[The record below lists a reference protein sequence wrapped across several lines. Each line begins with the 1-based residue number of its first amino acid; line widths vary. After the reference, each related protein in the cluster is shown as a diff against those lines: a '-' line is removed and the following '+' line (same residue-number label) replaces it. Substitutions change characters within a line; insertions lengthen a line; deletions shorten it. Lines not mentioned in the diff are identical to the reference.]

1 MRRWLWQQVIMK
13 NDTEVQ
19 FRNIARA
26 EYDNLIAFMQ
36 AKGLRVNNLTLD
48 AMPATQVRARERE
61 TESMRTRRSPS
72 LPRTG

>member
-1 MRRWLWQQVIMK
+1 MK

-48 AMPATQVRARERE
+48 AVPATQVCV
-61 TESMRTRRSPS
+61 
-72 LPRTG
+72 